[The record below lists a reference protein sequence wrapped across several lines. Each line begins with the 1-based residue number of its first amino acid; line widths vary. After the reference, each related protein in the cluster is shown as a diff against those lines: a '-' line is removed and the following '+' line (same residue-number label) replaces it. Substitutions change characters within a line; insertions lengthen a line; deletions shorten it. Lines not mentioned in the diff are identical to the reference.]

1 VLALKPLLN
10 GEIEILL
17 KTKPQD
23 QRQRGETG
31 HLPFS
36 FHSPIMIITLKNHKD
51 SNPHRNYNVPSASIF
66 AVIIGFFLILFGI
79 KEDRDGT
86 RN

>member
-23 QRQRGETG
+23 QRQHTT
-31 HLPFS
+31 P
-36 FHSPIMIITLKNHKD
+36 
-51 SNPHRNYNVPSASIF
+51 
-66 AVIIGFFLILFGI
+66 
-79 KEDRDGT
+79 
-86 RN
+86 